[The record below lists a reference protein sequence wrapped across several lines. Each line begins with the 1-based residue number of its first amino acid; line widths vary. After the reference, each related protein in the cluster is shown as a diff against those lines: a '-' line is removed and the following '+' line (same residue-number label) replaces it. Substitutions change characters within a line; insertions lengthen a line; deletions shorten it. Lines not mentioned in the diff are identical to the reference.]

1 MTIYRRP
8 DPLPLPRERPK
19 DPRFKHLA
27 EVQLEAENLDHLVAR
42 EIFLAILSG
51 AFPAES
57 VLPNELELAQR
68 LNVSRTALREGIK
81 GLVSKGVV
89 DARRK
94 RGTLVLEPASWN
106 MLDRDLITW
115 QRRAG
120 STRRVSDSLWEAIQ
134 VTLPALAA
142 MASMRRDFGGTNAAA
157 AAFEASATP
166 QRPLAFA
173 QYCSAIAGA
182 GGNQFL
188 RSLIESSLR
197 SLLNDDVQYLARQT
211 SHITS
216 ADIRRMSSVLAGGT
230 AGEVTSAFNALLSE
244 RSFESR

>member
-1 MTIYRRP
+1 MTVYRRP
-8 DPLPLPRERPK
+8 DPLPLPRERPNG
-19 DPRFKHLA
+19 PPFKHLA
-27 EVQLEAENLDHLVAR
+27 EVQPEAENLDHLVAR
-42 EIFLAILSG
+42 EVFLAILSG
-51 AFPAES
+51 AFPAGS
-57 VLPNELELAQR
+57 VLPNELDLAQQ

-94 RGTLVLEPASWN
+94 RGTLVLEPANWN
-106 MLDRDLITW
+106 MLDKDLIAW

-120 STRRVSDSLWEAIQ
+120 STRRVSDSLWEALQ
-134 VTLPALAA
+134 VALPALAA
-142 MASMRRDFGGTNAAA
+142 MASARRNLEEINSAA
-157 AAFEASATP
+157 AAFEASAAP

-173 QYCSAIAGA
+173 QYCSAIARA

-197 SLLNDDVQYLARQT
+197 SLLNDDAQYLARKT
-211 SHITS
+211 SRITS
-216 ADIRRMSSVLAGGT
+216 ADILHTSSFLNGGT
-230 AGEVTSAFNALLSE
+230 AGDLTAAFEALLSE